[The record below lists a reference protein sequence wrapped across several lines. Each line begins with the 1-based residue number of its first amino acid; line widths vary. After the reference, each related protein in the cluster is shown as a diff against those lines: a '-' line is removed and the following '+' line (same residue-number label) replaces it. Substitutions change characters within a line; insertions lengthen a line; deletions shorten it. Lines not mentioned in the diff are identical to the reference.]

1 MLLLSFL
8 EGVGFDPFF
17 RGLLSV
23 LVGVVV
29 LIGGTYLIV
38 ATNTGTRLGFLLAG
52 CGLFGWMAL
61 MGIFWT
67 IYGIG
72 WRGDPPTW
80 GLVEIARDEAAVADD
95 GLIEAENERVVEL
108 GYALQSYDISAGIES
123 DDPDAR
129 QEEAYKNSQANQ
141 DKLADWRFLPS
152 SNAIRG
158 EAQSS
163 ADVYLAEEGVF
174 AGTADYLPLAF
185 GGYTTGGKPV
195 LKDDPAWT
203 DRVAHKLGSIFV
215 HPIHSEELMAIQ
227 VQGVIDQPTLPGQAP
242 PVATL
247 DESAPVYTVILTRE
261 RGGPFPWLFGGL
273 RFVPAMFAIF
283 NGILFALFAWASHT
297 RDKRE
302 MAIRA
307 KAS

>member
-38 ATNTGTRLGFLLAG
+38 ATNTGTRLGFLIAG
-52 CGLFGWMAL
+52 CSLFGWLAL
-61 MGIFWT
+61 MGVFWT

-72 WRGDPPTW
+72 WRGDPPAW
-80 GLVEIARDEAAVADD
+80 GFVEIARDDPAVVED
-95 GLIEAENERVVEL
+95 GLIEAEHERVVEL
-108 GYALQSYDISAGIES
+108 GYAFEDYSVADGITS
-123 DDPDAR
+123 DDPDVR
-129 QEEAYKNSQANQ
+129 QEEAYENSQANQ
-141 DKLADWRFLPS
+141 DKLADWRFLQS
-152 SNAIRG
+152 SDAIRG

-163 ADVYLAEEGVF
+163 ADVYLQEEHIFGSTAE
-174 AGTADYLPLAF
+174 YLPLAF
-185 GGYTTGGKPV
+185 GGYNTGGKPP
-195 LKDDPAWT
+195 LKDDPNMV
-203 DRVAHKLGSIFV
+203 DRVAHTLGSIFV
-215 HPIHSEELMAIQ
+215 HPIHTEELMVIQ
-227 VQGVIDQPTLPGQAP
+227 VQGVVEAPTLPGQAP
-242 PVATL
+242 PVATA
-247 DESAPVYTVILTRE
+247 DEEAAVYSVVMVRE
-261 RGGPFPWLFGGL
+261 RGGPLPWLFGGL

-283 NGILFALFAWASHT
+283 NSILFALFVWATHN

>member
-29 LIGGTYLIV
+29 LIGGTYLII
-38 ATNTGTRLGFLLAG
+38 ATNTGARTGFLIAG
-52 CGLFGWMAL
+52 CAFFGWMAL

-72 WRGDPPTW
+72 WRGDAPTW
-80 GLVEIARDEAAVADD
+80 GLIEIARDDPSVSED
-95 GLIEAENERVVEL
+95 GLIDAEHDRVYDLGVALERFDLTDSIEAE
-108 GYALQSYDISAGIES
+108 
-123 DDPDAR
+123 DPDLR
-129 QEEAYKNSQANQ
+129 QDEAYVISQANQ
-141 DKLADWRFLPS
+141 DSLNDWRFLQA

-163 ADVYLAEEGVF
+163 ADVYLQEEGVF
-174 AGTADYLPLAF
+174 EGTAEYLPLAF

-195 LKDDPAWT
+195 LKDDPGIL
-203 DRVAHKLGSIFV
+203 DRVGHKLGSIFI
-215 HPIHSEELMAIQ
+215 HPFHSEELMAVQ
-227 VQGVIDQPTLPGQAP
+227 VQGVVSEATLPGQAP
-242 PVATL
+242 PVAAV
-247 DESAPVYTVILTRE
+247 DESLPTYTVIMNRE

-283 NGILFALFAWASHT
+283 NGILFALFVWATHN

-307 KAS
+307 QAS